1 MNEQAL
7 TKPSNGRVSALAVVD
22 ENNSAVQYYHNAS
35 MLKITEEE
43 AKILDEPINEIDIE
57 IRPDGLIYPPQVYWR
72 DKLNKAFGRGQWA
85 LIQHAVTKDAA
96 KNKLYFDGSLFIRSC
111 FVSRAVGEQEYH
123 ETNPLQSWGSAYEGA
138 KSDCLGRNCKDLG
151 IFKELWQPNF
161 VREWIQKYGVKV
173 FVEIEKNKQKK
184 TVVQWRR
191 IDSQPYWNEKGIVP
205 DSPNKPGNFNKT
217 TSNNNKSPQNSNTK
231 VTDKNKSDNEN
242 LTAQKPMTDKAV
254 KDELKRLAK
263 TDNGMNDLRILYNRV
278 QKTNAK
284 QFEKLKGE
292 FTKTRESIEK
302 NKAEKEASK
311 NNGDIEEATFEDI
324 VDKVKK
330 DQFNALTETIK
341 SLTVKMFERG
351 DWKSIEKLI
360 DDIKDYTEKQIYT
373 DFYCKKLETLGI
385 RDHKPNI
392 KGVELSL

>member
-43 AKILDEPINEIDIE
+43 AKILDEPINEMDIE

-85 LIQHAVTKDAA
+85 LIQHAVTKDTA

-111 FVSRAVGEQEYH
+111 FVSRAIGEQEYH
-123 ETNPLQSWGSAYEGA
+123 ENNPLQSWGSAYEGA

-161 VREWIQKYGVKV
+161 VREWVQKYGVKV
-173 FVEIEKNKQKK
+173 FVKVKK
-184 TVVQWRR
+184 RGSDKEETAVQWRR

-205 DSPNKPGNFNKT
+205 DSPNKPGSSNQT
-217 TSNNNKSPQNSNTK
+217 TSNNKKSPQTQNTK
-231 VTDKNKSDNEN
+231 DSDQNN
-242 LTAQKPMTDKAV
+242 MTAQKKMTDKEI
-254 KDELKRLAK
+254 KDELKKLAK
-263 TDNGMNDLRILYNRV
+263 TDNGLNDLRILYNRV
-278 QKTNAK
+278 AKTNLK
-284 QFEKLKGE
+284 QYEKLKNE

-302 NKAEKEASK
+302 NRAKKTAENNTDDIQEA
-311 NNGDIEEATFEDI
+311 DFEDI
-324 VDKVKK
+324 VDEVKK
-330 DQFNALTETIK
+330 EQFDALTDTIK
-341 SLTVKMFERG
+341 ALDIKMFERG

-360 DDIKDYTEKQIYT
+360 DDIKNYTDKQVYA
-373 DFYCKKLETLGI
+373 DFYCKKLQELGI
-385 RDHKPNI
+385 KSHRPNI
-392 KGVELSL
+392 KGVELSI